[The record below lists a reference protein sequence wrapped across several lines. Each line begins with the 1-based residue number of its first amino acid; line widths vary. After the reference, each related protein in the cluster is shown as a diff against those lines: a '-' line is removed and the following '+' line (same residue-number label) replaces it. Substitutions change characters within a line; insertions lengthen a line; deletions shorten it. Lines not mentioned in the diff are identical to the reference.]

1 MIEASEFLDSV
12 RMMEVKIQMKARQLQ
27 HLRDTATNTT
37 APMDRELV
45 THTKN
50 VGAMGDT
57 VAMII
62 DMEAEIKLLKGV
74 VDARR
79 KEILWLLDQLNPED
93 ASILSYVYVERIST
107 KDLCRELFLSRRQVQ
122 RRLKDALK
130 AFQAV
135 LNQHQDNRL
144 TD

>member
-1 MIEASEFLDSV
+1 M
-12 RMMEVKIQMKARQLQ
+12 
-27 HLRDTATNTT
+27 
-37 APMDRELV
+37 
-45 THTKN
+45 THTKK

-62 DMEAEIKLLKGV
+62 DMEAEIKLLRGV

-93 ASILSYVYVERIST
+93 ASILSYVYVERVST

-135 LNQHQDNRL
+135 LNQRQDNRL
-144 TD
+144 TG